1 MKISTYRE
9 DLENILHNVGL
20 VLIAL
25 GLCMAVPLVI
35 SLVAGEWA
43 SALDLFIS
51 LCLTVAAGDLLYF
64 FLRPR
69 GRVTWNQGLVIV
81 ALSWLAAMLFSAFPL
96 YLNGHYASYLDAC
109 FESMSGL
116 ATTGLTLVH
125 DLDHM
130 AYGMNFWRHFIM
142 FLGGQGIV
150 VLVVS
155 YFMAGSSAAAQLYVS
170 EGRESILP
178 NVVESSRFIWRVSVA
193 YLAAGTVS
201 LGLCLILEGMT
212 PVRSFFHAACLF
224 MAGFDTGGFTPQS
237 MSVLYYHSLPV
248 ELITI
253 AFMVLGMLNFAVQYE
268 VWRGRPRELVKN
280 IENRTLAFTL
290 LLTLAMV
297 LAGLTLAGT
306 FGGFAAD
313 LRRGAYQLVSGH
325 SGTGFMTVYGPQMGA
340 RWGDLALFA
349 LTIAMA
355 LGGCSCSTSGAIKA
369 IRVGIMGKE
378 LKLRAKRA
386 LSPASAVVVERFH
399 HIRDY
404 VLTQELTATA
414 FLVTLL
420 YLGLY
425 LLGTLVGLF
434 YGYGLTASAFESV
447 SAAGNVGLTTGVTSF
462 AMPTLLKVVYI
473 FEMWAGRLEVLAV
486 VAMFAFLFR
495 WTRRGR

>member
-1 MKISTYRE
+1 MAGPYRE
-9 DLENILHNVGL
+9 DLENIFHYVGL
-20 VLIAL
+20 VLLAL
-25 GLCMAVPLVI
+25 GLCMAVPMAV
-35 SLVAGEWA
+35 SLVAGEWC

-51 LCLTVAAGDLLYF
+51 LCATVGAGNLLF
-64 FLRPR
+64 FGLRPK
-69 GRVTWNQGLVIV
+69 GRITWNQGLVIV
-81 ALSWLAAMLFSAFPL
+81 ALSWLAAMLFSALPL

-130 AYGMNFWRHFIM
+130 AYGMNLWRHLIM

-155 YFMAGSSAAAQLYVS
+155 YFMAGSGVAAQLYVG

-178 NVVESSRFIWRVSVA
+178 NVVESSRFIWRVSLA
-193 YLAAGTVS
+193 YLAAGTLS
-201 LGLCLILEGMT
+201 LGICLILEGMA

-224 MAGFDTGGFTPQS
+224 MAGFDTGGFTPQAQ
-237 MSVLYYHSLPV
+237 SVFYYHSLPV
-248 ELITI
+248 ELITM
-253 AFMVLGMLNFAVQYE
+253 AFMVLGMLNFSLQYE
-268 VWRGRPRELVKN
+268 VWRGKAGELWRN
-280 IENRTLAFTL
+280 IETRTLTLTL
-290 LLTLAMV
+290 LLTLGLV

-306 FGGFAAD
+306 FSGFASD

-349 LTIAMA
+349 LIAAMG
-355 LGGCSCSTSGAIKA
+355 LGGCSCSTSGAVKA
-369 IRVGIMGKE
+369 IRVGMI
-378 LKLRAKRA
+378 AKDVKRRVRKT
-386 LSPASAVVVERFH
+386 LSPSSAVVLERFH

-404 VLTQELTATA
+404 TLTEEMVSTA

-425 LLGTLVGLF
+425 LLGTVVGLF

-447 SAAGNVGLTTGVTSF
+447 SAAGNVGLTTGVTSWT
-462 AMPTLLKVVYI
+462 MPTLLKVTYI

-486 VAMFAFLFR
+486 LSMFVFLLGLG
-495 WTRRGR
+495 RRR